1 MLTLFKD
8 DTNSLALLNAIY
20 KKELQSLHPQTC
32 AAQRVFTS
40 IPVTVS
46 ESEQSFSKLKIVWKP
61 FSLAKG
67 RFTLHS

>member
-8 DTNSLALLNAIY
+8 DTNSLALLNEIY
-20 KKELQSLHPQTC
+20 KKGLQRLHPQTC

-46 ESEQSFSKLKIVWKP
+46 ESEQSFSKLKLVKN
-61 FSLAKG
+61 SLEAF
-67 RFTLHS
+67 FTC